1 MSPLALATDT
11 SYLRPTKKTIDA
23 IDFRTNSQRR
33 RSCVA
38 SPGPCPVWTRLVPP
52 LARARSAAARRPV
65 ARAVARR
72 GSRRMSC
79 GTSPTRCPRRA
90 VPPSRRL
97 FACALQGSVQ
107 ALAMF
112 GRSAEGVRAG
122 VTTPARGSDHG
133 SSLRRGG
140 RSRGHLPGQ
149 GVGAWITS
157 PATGSER
164 GLPPRRGHRGDPD
177 RDFVSG
183 PSTLVVVNVSKHN
196 NHGRIAILWSG
207 THYDLIIL
215 SDELQGALP

>member
-1 MSPLALATDT
+1 MRGESRAMSSLD
-11 SYLRPTKKTIDA
+11 
-23 IDFRTNSQRR
+23 
-33 RSCVA
+33 
-38 SPGPCPVWTRLVPP
+38 
-52 LARARSAAARRPV
+52 
-65 ARAVARR
+65 
-72 GSRRMSC
+72 
-79 GTSPTRCPRRA
+79 PTRPA
-90 VPPSRRL
+90 VGKGQKRSGTPTGGKGGGKKEKSKKEWQIVADELSAQNGAPSRRL

-164 GLPPRRGHRGDPD
+164 GLPPRRGRRGDPD

-183 PSTLVVVNVSKHN
+183 PSTSVVVNVSMS
-196 NHGRIAILWSG
+196 RVAARL
-207 THYDLIIL
+207 LIIPL
-215 SDELQGALP
+215 YVVVLRCIIILCPA